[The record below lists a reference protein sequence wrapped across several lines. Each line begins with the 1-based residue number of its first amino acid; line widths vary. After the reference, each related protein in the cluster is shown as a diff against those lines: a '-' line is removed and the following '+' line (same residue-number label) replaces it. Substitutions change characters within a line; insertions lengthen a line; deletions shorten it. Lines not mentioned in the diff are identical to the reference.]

1 MFTYISYKIQVTEE
15 ILKMLIEDEEY
26 LAVYFSGPCDDP
38 DDDCA
43 KILEDLESVDS
54 TMQVKMIGSKAM
66 NINISNQSLLYSF
79 LNEQFYTS
87 FFQNIF
93 FRITALC

>member
-38 DDDCA
+38 EDDCA

-54 TMQVKMIGSKAM
+54 TMQVCEKIT
-66 NINISNQSLLYSF
+66 QS
-79 LNEQFYTS
+79 
-87 FFQNIF
+87 
-93 FRITALC
+93 

>member
-1 MFTYISYKIQVTEE
+1 MQVTEE

-38 DDDCA
+38 EDDCA

-54 TMQVKMIGSKAM
+54 TMLVCAL
-66 NINISNQSLLYSF
+66 SL
-79 LNEQFYTS
+79 
-87 FFQNIF
+87 
-93 FRITALC
+93 C

>member
-38 DDDCA
+38 DDEPERC
-43 KILEDLESVDS
+43 
-54 TMQVKMIGSKAM
+54 
-66 NINISNQSLLYSF
+66 SF
-79 LNEQFYTS
+79 ASGGLPGARAGRAGRARGRARGPGVRPGGPGDRPGGRRAGRYTGWP
-87 FFQNIF
+87 
-93 FRITALC
+93 AGL

>member
-1 MFTYISYKIQVTEE
+1 MYTYISYKIQVTEE

-38 DDDCA
+38 EDDCA

-54 TMQVKMIGSKAM
+54 TMQVCFESMHFNNVPAARILIGMYKDFWFK
-66 NINISNQSLLYSF
+66 II
-79 LNEQFYTS
+79 LNRTM
-87 FFQNIF
+87 
-93 FRITALC
+93 ALCS

>member
-1 MFTYISYKIQVTEE
+1 
-15 ILKMLIEDEEY
+15 MLIEDEEY

-54 TMQVKMIGSKAM
+54 TMQVCAFSMPILMVKGLKKEIMICSKIL
-66 NINISNQSLLYSF
+66 NYRIS
-79 LNEQFYTS
+79 
-87 FFQNIF
+87 
-93 FRITALC
+93 

>member
-1 MFTYISYKIQVTEE
+1 MFTYISYEIQVTEE
-15 ILKMLIEDEEY
+15 ILKMLVEDEEY

-54 TMQVKMIGSKAM
+54 TMQVKMIGSTAM
-66 NINISNQSLLYSF
+66 NINISNQSIVI
-79 LNEQFYTS
+79 QF
-87 FFQNIF
+87 FE
-93 FRITALC
+93 